1 MNIVHLTSA
10 HPRFDTRIFVK
21 QCRSLKEAGHDVT
34 LVVAD
39 GMGSATRHGVKI
51 IDVGAATGRISRMLS
66 STRRVIAA
74 ARASDFEVCH
84 IHDPELLAG
93 GLSLKRRGRKVV
105 YDAHEDLPR
114 QIMTKTYLPSLLRRP
129 VAGAAEIYER
139 FICRRLDGV
148 VAATPA
154 IRDRFLSMGC
164 KAIDINNYPDL
175 RDVSVPASSWSAKT
189 RGVCY
194 IGSISAGR
202 GVRELVQAAVLLDG
216 DTRIHLAGK
225 FSEKATEREAR
236 AHAGWSRIVPHG
248 HVGRAAINGILA
260 RSIAGVVT
268 LHPTSSYVQ
277 SLPVKM
283 FEYMAASIPVVAS
296 DFPLW
301 RQIAGSEECGIFIDP
316 MDPSQIASAIN
327 YLVAN
332 QDEARRMGANGR
344 RLVETKYNWKSEEK
358 KLIELYQRL
367 ACQAR

>member
-21 QCRSLKEAGHDVT
+21 QCRSLKDAGHDVT

-39 GMGSATRHGVKI
+39 GMGNTVRDGVKI
-51 IDVGAATGRISRMLS
+51 VDVGIATGRFSRMLS

-74 ARASDFEVCH
+74 AKASDFEVCH

-93 GLSLKRRGRKVV
+93 GLLLKRSGKKVV

-114 QIMTKTYLPSLLRRP
+114 QIMAKSYLPRLVRRP
-129 VAGAAEIYER
+129 VAWAAGTSER
-139 FICRRLDGV
+139 HICRRLDGV
-148 VAATPA
+148 VAATPT

-175 RDVSVPASSWSAKT
+175 RDVSVPASSWSRKA
-189 RGVCY
+189 RDVCY
-194 IGSISAGR
+194 IGSISATR
-202 GVRELVQAAVLLDG
+202 GVHELVRAAALLDG
-216 DTRIHLAGK
+216 DTRIHLAGN
-225 FSEKATEREAR
+225 FSEKATEREVR
-236 AHAGWSRIVPHG
+236 SHAGWSRIVPHG
-248 HVGRAAINGILA
+248 HVGRAAVNDILA
-260 RSIAGVVT
+260 RSIAGIVT

-283 FEYMAASIPVVAS
+283 FEYMAAGIPVVAS

-301 RQIAGSEECGIFIDP
+301 RQIVGPEECGIFVDP
-316 MDPSQIASAIN
+316 VDPSQIASALN
-327 YLVAN
+327 YLVN
-332 QDEARRMGANGR
+332 NPEEAQRMGENGR

-358 KLIELYQRL
+358 KLIGLYERF
-367 ACQAR
+367 AGQAL